1 MAPSAQQAPLQHVL
15 CEGLLGLQ
23 KKRGVEQ
30 RYFVLYEGGVMP
42 YYMDRQGFIDGIE
55 PRGRVNI
62 EQVDSFKEHNGGFQ
76 LEIDGRK
83 VDFVPVPGGDSD
95 MRPWTSAIEREMRRR
110 GEMGEDDEVDE
121 EAAGNAVQQ
130 GPLCNGILEVSRKG
144 KSHSRYFVLHADRM
158 EYFSSGDDF
167 AAGAEPRGKVL
178 TVSHVIGVKEHVGGF
193 TVMLESEGVPQAP
206 LDFRGSEEE
215 VAKWYPVLRKQLKSS
230 LADDYE
236 ELALPDPS
244 EVPGA
249 SATLLERLVRAL
261 GQKSGTPGASE
272 IQQFLDSN
280 WLEVSNALSSFG
292 PNGELQNGEALPA
305 SCFNDFYKWTMLPVV
320 VAAERASGGVRCTF
334 GVNIRD
340 EVYRKLLHDSAV
352 GAASPDLFEEVKS
365 GLHGLTKRM
374 FDRVLFEQCVKDNEI
389 PNWGTDT
396 IDAVC
401 GPAGTPRALV
411 QEIIVDT
418 SCRKPVVPASPDS
431 VLVQVFVAW
440 DEKLRQDRVYIE
452 ASGPWHKVTWL
463 ETPMM
468 QVVYDCLFRSRKRQE
483 HRIPKPPSGTWDDGA
498 WYAEWLAEAMCRCAR
513 SVKAAQESGM
523 KGALFTGRRTGGL
536 ALMILQGMY
545 AQRAFRSSDGAPM
558 LLGSSSVTS
567 RYLSLAAGVAPEH
580 VPPCAGMH
588 AHELQM
594 ALAAILG
601 DLDDQCGM
609 PLSHVVS
616 HVLYFYRSKP
626 QGDVRDGARKNL
638 MPMLSDTIGSRAFM
652 RTASRL
658 RVPFGAHKGE
668 PVLSVI
674 GAARQDSGTLQGFSD
689 IMGEFGFQGAL
700 MASEIETSSDL
711 AEASR
716 VGYKLFGAGG
726 FMGDSEKAWDG
737 TKTNISMAVKVLRV
751 YVGGS
756 AVASAFP
763 PVKTGEVA
771 ADGKI
776 KEDKFDIDGTL
787 PRERFDHARHRAQVL
802 CQAAPRVSDQELQ
815 GLFEGALRRFLPDE
829 FLA

>member
-1 MAPSAQQAPLQHVL
+1 MMAQMSNL
-15 CEGLLGLQ
+15 CCPGRPHE
-23 KKRGVEQ
+23 EA
-30 RYFVLYEGGVMP
+30 
-42 YYMDRQGFIDGIE
+42 
-55 PRGRVNI
+55 PRG
-62 EQVDSFKEHNGGFQ
+62 
-76 LEIDGRK
+76 
-83 VDFVPVPGGDSD
+83 PPAPG
-95 MRPWTSAIEREMRRR
+95 
-110 GEMGEDDEVDE
+110 
-121 EAAGNAVQQ
+121 
-130 GPLCNGILEVSRKG
+130 
-144 KSHSRYFVLHADRM
+144 
-158 EYFSSGDDF
+158 
-167 AAGAEPRGKVL
+167 
-178 TVSHVIGVKEHVGGF
+178 
-193 TVMLESEGVPQAP
+193 
-206 LDFRGSEEE
+206 
-215 VAKWYPVLRKQLKSS
+215 
-230 LADDYE
+230 
-236 ELALPDPS
+236 
-244 EVPGA
+244 GA
-249 SATLLERLVRAL
+249 SAALLERLVQAL
-261 GQKSGTPGASE
+261 EQKRGTAGAAE
-272 IQQFLDSN
+272 IQQFLDQN
-280 WLEVSNALSSFG
+280 RAEVAKALSRFG
-292 PNGELQNGEALPA
+292 PAGELESGEPLPA

-320 VAAERASGGVRCTF
+320 RAAERASGGVRCTF
-334 GVNIRD
+334 SVNIRD
-340 EVYRKLLHDSAV
+340 KGYRQQLYDSAV
-352 GAASPDLFEEVKS
+352 GASSPDLFEDVKRR
-365 GLHGLTKRM
+365 LRGLTERV
-374 FDRVLFEQCVKDNEI
+374 FDRALFEQCARDCQL
-389 PNWGTDT
+389 PHWGADAL
-396 IDAVC
+396 DAVC
-401 GPAGTPRALV
+401 GPARAPRALV
-411 QEIIVDT
+411 QEFRADAG
-418 SCRKPVVPASPDS
+418 CRAPAAPEAQDS
-431 VLVQVFVAW
+431 VLVQVFVAR
-440 DEKLRQDRVYIE
+440 DEKLEQDRVYIE
-452 ASGPWHKVTWL
+452 ATGPWHRVTWL
-463 ETPMM
+463 ETSMM
-468 QVVYDCLFRSRKRQE
+468 QVVYECLLRDRMRQRYGVSRS
-483 HRIPKPPSGTWDDGA
+483 PSGAWDDGA
-498 WYAEWLAEAMCRCAR
+498 WFADWLAEAMCRCAR
-513 SVKAAQESGM
+513 SVQAAQESGM
-523 KGALFTGRRTGGL
+523 RGALFTGRRTGGL
-536 ALMILQGMY
+536 SLMVLQGLY
-545 AQRAFRSSDGAPM
+545 VQ
-558 LLGSSSVTS
+558 
-567 RYLSLAAGVAPEH
+567 
-580 VPPCAGMH
+580 
-588 AHELQM
+588 
-594 ALAAILG
+594 
-601 DLDDQCGM
+601 QCGM

>member
-1 MAPSAQQAPLQHVL
+1 MSNL
-15 CEGLLGLQ
+15 CCPGRPHE
-23 KKRGVEQ
+23 EA
-30 RYFVLYEGGVMP
+30 
-42 YYMDRQGFIDGIE
+42 
-55 PRGRVNI
+55 PRG
-62 EQVDSFKEHNGGFQ
+62 
-76 LEIDGRK
+76 
-83 VDFVPVPGGDSD
+83 PPAPG
-95 MRPWTSAIEREMRRR
+95 
-110 GEMGEDDEVDE
+110 
-121 EAAGNAVQQ
+121 
-130 GPLCNGILEVSRKG
+130 
-144 KSHSRYFVLHADRM
+144 
-158 EYFSSGDDF
+158 
-167 AAGAEPRGKVL
+167 
-178 TVSHVIGVKEHVGGF
+178 
-193 TVMLESEGVPQAP
+193 
-206 LDFRGSEEE
+206 
-215 VAKWYPVLRKQLKSS
+215 
-230 LADDYE
+230 
-236 ELALPDPS
+236 
-244 EVPGA
+244 GA
-249 SATLLERLVRAL
+249 SAALLERLVQAL
-261 GQKSGTPGASE
+261 EQKRGTAGAAE
-272 IQQFLDSN
+272 IQQFLDQN
-280 WLEVSNALSSFG
+280 RAEVAKALSRFG
-292 PNGELQNGEALPA
+292 PAGELESGEPLPA

-320 VAAERASGGVRCTF
+320 RAAERASGGVRCTF
-334 GVNIRD
+334 SVNIRD
-340 EVYRKLLHDSAV
+340 KGYRQQLYDSAV
-352 GAASPDLFEEVKS
+352 GASSPDLFEDVKRR
-365 GLHGLTKRM
+365 LRGLTERV
-374 FDRVLFEQCVKDNEI
+374 FDRALFEQCARDCQL
-389 PNWGTDT
+389 PHWGADAL
-396 IDAVC
+396 DAVC
-401 GPAGTPRALV
+401 GPARAPRALV
-411 QEIIVDT
+411 QEFRADAG
-418 SCRKPVVPASPDS
+418 CRAPAAPEAQDS
-431 VLVQVFVAW
+431 VLVQVFVAR
-440 DEKLRQDRVYIE
+440 DEKLEQDRVYIE
-452 ASGPWHKVTWL
+452 ATGPWHRVTWL
-463 ETPMM
+463 ETSMM
-468 QVVYDCLFRSRKRQE
+468 QVVYECLLRDRMRQRYGVSRS
-483 HRIPKPPSGTWDDGA
+483 PSGAWDDGA
-498 WYAEWLAEAMCRCAR
+498 WFADWLAEAMCRCAR
-513 SVKAAQESGM
+513 SVQAAQESGM
-523 KGALFTGRRTGGL
+523 RGALFTGRRTGGL
-536 ALMILQGMY
+536 SLMVLQGLY
-545 AQRAFRSSDGAPM
+545 VQQAFRAPDGASM

-567 RYLSLAAGVAPEH
+567 RYLSLAAGVDPAR
-580 VPPCAGMH
+580 VPACAGTH

-594 ALAAILG
+594 TMAAILG